1 MSSSPALSARL
12 NSSYLRSAG
21 FMVVGSMLFTG
32 SHGLVRYVSGG
43 GMHPLEMAFL
53 ANIFGFILYVPWLA
67 RAGLSALYTNQF
79 TRHAL
84 RAVCNVTSLTTWY
97 YGLSLTPLADA
108 TALATT
114 MPLFS
119 TLGAVVILG
128 EPMHLRRWL
137 ALFLG
142 VVGALIIIR
151 PGFAAFSPGFAWV
164 IASCVFGAL
173 SRVQAKQ
180 LSHKDSAI
188 TCSVYLACLQTPI
201 SFVMALFVWA
211 PPSTGELGI
220 MVAVGVLVAFAQ
232 LASVESMAGADIGSL
247 EPLQYLR
254 LVWAAVIGYL
264 AFGEISVVWT
274 WIGAAV
280 IAVSTTY
287 IMQREAKLAKR
298 SSVNNSAGRA
308 EPGRASLEGLADPT
322 TDQTREIERA

>member
-1 MSSSPALSARL
+1 MSSSPAPSARL
-12 NSSYLRSAG
+12 NGNYLRSAG

-53 ANIFGFILYVPWLA
+53 ANVFGFILYIPWLA
-67 RAGLSALYTNQF
+67 RAGLSALYTTQF

-97 YGLSLTPLADA
+97 YALSLTPLADA

-119 TLGAVVILG
+119 TLGAVVILS
-128 EPMHLRRWL
+128 EPMHMRRWL

-142 VVGALIIIR
+142 LVGALIIIR
-151 PGFAAFSPGFAWV
+151 PGFAAFSPGFAFV

-180 LSHKDSAI
+180 LSSKDSAI

-201 SFVMALFVWA
+201 SFVMALFVWT
-211 PPSTGELGI
+211 PPATGELGI

-254 LVWAAVIGYL
+254 LVWAALIGYL
-264 AFGEISVVWT
+264 VFSEVSVIWT
-274 WIGAAV
+274 WIGAAI
-280 IAVSTTY
+280 IAISTTY
-287 IMQREAKLAKR
+287 IMQREARMARAKR
-298 SSVNNSAGRA
+298 RANTAGVA
-308 EPGRASLEGLADPT
+308 EPGRASLEDFADRV
-322 TDQTREIERA
+322 TDQTKEIERA